1 MKTTKKYNKQKNKKS
16 IVNYIENAIND
27 YDFEIQNIYKD
38 NFCVRCLCDGDL
50 PIVLINNVPNDL
62 LYCVIK

>member
-27 YDFEIQNIYKD
+27 YDFEIQK
-38 NFCVRCLCDGDL
+38 
-50 PIVLINNVPNDL
+50 NN
-62 LYCVIK
+62 

>member
-38 NFCVRCLCDGDL
+38 NFCVLFM
-50 PIVLINNVPNDL
+50 
-62 LYCVIK
+62 